1 MAFQHMTDLL
11 WSSPSKPLF
20 EPSSYGHSS
29 SLFFSNT
36 AYDDN
41 SHGVGDGG
49 DGSPNFLMGISIAVA
64 TSFIQSLGLTI
75 QRKSHVMNEAI
86 YPKELRREA
95 CQRPLWH
102 LGFHTYILSNV
113 TGTIF
118 SIGYLPVIILAPLG
132 AVTLVF
138 NALFAKLL
146 LGDQFTKQSAFG
158 TCLILLGAILIGL
171 FGVVPEPSHS
181 LEDLIELWKRPAFI
195 IYFSMVEIAV
205 VFLLVANHVVEKLL
219 LRQAAAVAMASSN
232 SLRYQFDPTSNAPPP
247 SATSMASAPLKGVA
261 YRLGKMKPSR
271 VKTLLGISY
280 GCVGGM
286 LSSQA
291 LLFAKSAIELLMLTI
306 LEGKNQ
312 FNNPLSWF
320 LVVALIAAALLQL
333 YYLNQGLRLC
343 DTVLLV
349 PLSFCAYNVSC
360 LFNGLV
366 YYNQWGRLYWWQIL
380 FVLFGISQVLIGVL
394 VLAWRPDVMNAD
406 DYRHDGML
414 DDSDEEGLLNSEG
427 MMHPEENALLLPS
440 HHPHYHSRHQ
450 RSTSRPT
457 TPRHS
462 GFFNF
467 KGLRRGHRAS
477 GSFDYSY
484 DAGAIPGGTGTEDP
498 AGVHFLPRA
507 SSEYFT
513 RPHERRRRHR
523 DSSMDAKSLIHGFEM
538 FDSDEDAAEV
548 DQEELLLSMSPPS
561 SSPTDP
567 DQDGATSRDNVERG
581 EQVDPDETSTTLA
594 ASVLTAE
601 PDRISSESND
611 EARPTVTS
619 GTGRVVAFAPGIK
632 QS

>member
-1 MAFQHMTDLL
+1 MAFQHMWDLL
-11 WSSPSKPLF
+11 WSSPTKPLF

-29 SLFFSNT
+29 LFPPHPFSG
-36 AYDDN
+36 AMDDG
-41 SHGVGDGG
+41 SGDGA
-49 DGSPNFLMGISIAVA
+49 PHNFMMGISIAVA

-86 YPKELRREA
+86 YPKELRRQA

-158 TCLILLGAILIGL
+158 TCLILLGAVLIGL

-195 IYFSMVEIAV
+195 VYFSMVEIAV
-205 VFLLVANHVVEKLL
+205 VFLLVSNHVVEKLL
-219 LRQAAAVAMASSN
+219 VQQAAAVAMASS
-232 SLRYQFDPTSNAPPP
+232 SALRYQFDPASNAPAP
-247 SATSMASAPLKGVA
+247 SATSLASAPLKGVA

-312 FNNPLSWF
+312 FSSPLSWF

-406 DYRHDGML
+406 DYHHDGA
-414 DDSDEEGLLNSEG
+414 DDEDEEGLLNSEG

-440 HHPHYHSRHQ
+440 HHPHYLTRHQ
-450 RSTSRPT
+450 RSASCRPTT

-462 GFFNF
+462 GLFSF
-467 KGLRRGHRAS
+467 KGLRRNHRAS
-477 GSFDYSY
+477 GSFDYPY
-484 DAGAIPGGTGTEDP
+484 DAAP
-498 AGVHFLPRA
+498 AGAPDHYHLPRS
-507 SSEYFT
+507 SSEHL
-513 RPHERRRRHR
+513 PQQQQQQQQQQMQRRRRRR

-538 FDSDEDAAEV
+538 FDSDEDAPEI
-548 DQEELLLSMSPPS
+548 DQAELLLSVSPPS
-561 SSPTDP
+561 SSPPEIDH
-567 DQDGATSRDNVERG
+567 DGPSSRDEDGECDHQVPSVTLTDNV
-581 EQVDPDETSTTLA
+581 
-594 ASVLTAE
+594 TAE
-601 PDRISSESND
+601 PEAIVSESND
-611 EARPTVTS
+611 SAQTPAS
-619 GTGRVVAFAPGIK
+619 PSQGSSRVVAFAHGIR

>member
-1 MAFQHMTDLL
+1 MGEG
-11 WSSPSKPLF
+11 S
-20 EPSSYGHSS
+20 
-29 SLFFSNT
+29 
-36 AYDDN
+36 
-41 SHGVGDGG
+41 DGA
-49 DGSPNFLMGISIAVA
+49 PHNFLMGISIAVA

-86 YPKELRREA
+86 YPKELRRQA

-146 LGDQFTKQSAFG
+146 LGDHFTKQSAFG

-195 IYFSMVEIAV
+195 IYFSMIEIAV

-219 LRQAAAVAMASSN
+219 VQQATAVAMASSS
-232 SLRYQFDPTSNAPPP
+232 SLRYQFDPASNAPVP
-247 SATSMASAPLKGVA
+247 SATSLASAPLKGVA

-312 FNNPLSWF
+312 FSSPLSWF

-406 DYRHDGML
+406 DYGHDGT
-414 DDSDEEGLLNSEG
+414 DDEGEEGLLNSEG

-440 HHPHYHSRHQ
+440 HHPQYHTRHQ
-450 RSTSRPT
+450 RSGSART
-457 TPRHS
+457 TGPRHTS
-462 GFFNF
+462 LFNF
-467 KGLRRGHRAS
+467 KGLRRNNRMS
-477 GSFDYSY
+477 GSFDYPY
-484 DAGAIPGGTGTEDP
+484 DAAPTGVAAP
-498 AGVHFLPRA
+498 FHPQRS
-507 SSEYFT
+507 SSEYF
-513 RPHERRRRHR
+513 PSQQQQQQQQHLQRRRRHR

-538 FDSDEDAAEV
+538 FDSDEDAAEI
-548 DQEELLLSMSPPS
+548 DQAELLLSVSPPS
-561 SSPTDP
+561 SSPP
-567 DQDGATSRDNVERG
+567 EIEQDGLPPKDDEGDDNHDDHEISSAV
-581 EQVDPDETSTTLA
+581 PTTRF
-594 ASVLTAE
+594 TAE
-601 PDRISSESND
+601 PETSISESND
-611 EARPTVTS
+611 SAQTPAS
-619 GTGRVVAFAPGIK
+619 PSQGAGRAVVFAPGVR